1 MKYIVDILK
10 QFTVGQRFAVLVFIL
25 LVMSLTY
32 ILTTYIKS
40 DSKSCSEVIELNKK
54 YVKDF
59 VVISNMIREERMKNL
74 KVEAIDTASF
84 PVGDEVSAEED
95 TIQIPIK
102 IIEPEVNIMD
112 SILSITDSNTKE

>member
-1 MKYIVDILK
+1 
-10 QFTVGQRFAVLVFIL
+10 
-25 LVMSLTY
+25 MSLTY